1 MINFIR
7 RGVSKIVPTQQYELN
22 NAITCSILTT
32 IQEDK
37 PIILNNNEQFDI
49 VVLTKIIRSKFISFS
64 KQRNKELSE
73 MTPLE
78 YAEMYESINGN
89 PLVFLNNYQNYFGP
103 IE

>member
-7 RGVSKIVPTQQYELN
+7 RGVSKIVPIQQHELN
-22 NAITCSILTT
+22 NAVVCSILTT

-37 PIILNNNEQFDI
+37 PIIFNNIEQFDI
-49 VVLTKIIRSKFISFS
+49 VVLTKIIKNKFLSFS

-89 PLVFLNNYQNYFGP
+89 PLIFLNNYQNYLGP

>member
-7 RGVSKIVPTQQYELN
+7 RGVSKIVPIQQYELN
-22 NAITCSILTT
+22 NAIACSILTT

-37 PIILNNNEQFDI
+37 PIILNNTEQFDI

-89 PLVFLNNYQNYFGP
+89 PLVFLNNYHTYFGP

>member
-7 RGVSKIVPTQQYELN
+7 RGVSKIVPIQQHELN
-22 NAITCSILTT
+22 NAVVCSIFTT

-37 PIILNNNEQFDI
+37 PIIFNNIEQFDI
-49 VVLTKIIRSKFISFS
+49 VVLAKIIRNKFLSFS

-89 PLVFLNNYQNYFGP
+89 PLIFLNNYQNYLGP

>member
-7 RGVSKIVPTQQYELN
+7 RGVSKIVPIQQHELN
-22 NAITCSILTT
+22 NAVVCSILTT

-37 PIILNNNEQFDI
+37 PIIFNNTEQFDI
-49 VVLTKIIRSKFISFS
+49 VVLAKIIRNKFLSFS

-78 YAEMYESINGN
+78 YAEMYELINGN
-89 PLVFLNNYQNYFGP
+89 PLVFLNNYQNYLGP

>member
-7 RGVSKIVPTQQYELN
+7 RGVSKIVPIQQHELN
-22 NAITCSILTT
+22 NAVVCSILTT

-37 PIILNNNEQFDI
+37 PIIFNNTEQFDI
-49 VVLTKIIRSKFISFS
+49 VVLAKIIRNKFLSFS

-89 PLVFLNNYQNYFGP
+89 PLVFLNNYQNNLGP